1 MLPSVS
7 CVASPGELVP
17 GAAVVI
23 GRNVRG
29 CATGVIAATGA
40 TSVTS
45 ATSVPGAEHAARAE
59 IQSAQRSIE
68 LSRLY
73 RVSRYGTGIRAIAT
87 CLILNAAC
95 GGDTG
100 PSCDYTEVADA
111 TNGTIAEVTNL
122 TVGKDGHMI
131 CGTFSPDGANTA
143 LMIADDDRYRV
154 SVTGA
159 TPLLIEVDVGM
170 GLEVLAAVTV
180 RFFDTA
186 ATPRL
191 VAEVTPTFAGSLGAF
206 LATLDPG
213 DYDVVVEARSRG
225 AIAGG
230 TIDYKIRF
238 SPMPACDEATGTANY
253 TETNDAGNGMIS
265 VDYTKD
271 PQFSLLELSSPE
283 TTKLTIETDKH
294 VSISGAIGDGAQS
307 DQYLDRDTYEITTG
321 DSTHELAVRLT
332 WAGTSSDLDYIL
344 FDGSTK
350 LTPIAASNLASE
362 TGPELA
368 MFAVEPKTKYWLWV
382 GGVMGSTAT
391 NYRATLCG
399 NGGGI

>member
-1 MLPSVS
+1 
-7 CVASPGELVP
+7 
-17 GAAVVI
+17 
-23 GRNVRG
+23 
-29 CATGVIAATGA
+29 
-40 TSVTS
+40 
-45 ATSVPGAEHAARAE
+45 
-59 IQSAQRSIE
+59 
-68 LSRLY
+68 
-73 RVSRYGTGIRAIAT
+73 
-87 CLILNAAC
+87 
-95 GGDTG
+95 
-100 PSCDYTEVADA
+100 
-111 TNGTIAEVTNL
+111 
-122 TVGKDGHMI
+122 MI
-131 CGTFSPDGANTA
+131 CGTFSPDGADPK

-154 SVTGA
+154 NVTGV
-159 TPLLIEVDVGM
+159 TPLLVEVDVGM
-170 GLEVLAAVTV
+170 GFELLTGVTV

-213 DYDVVVEARSRG
+213 DYDVVVEARSPG

-238 SPMPACDEATGTANY
+238 SPMPSCDEATSTASY
-253 TETNDAGNGMIS
+253 TETNDAGNGMVR
-265 VDYTKD
+265 VDFTKD
-271 PQFSLLELSSPE
+271 PQFSLIELSSPE

-294 VSISGAIGDGAQS
+294 VSIGGAIGDGAQS

-332 WAGTSSDLDYIL
+332 WDGTSSDLDYIL
-344 FDGSTK
+344 FEGSTA
-350 LTPIAASNLASE
+350 LRPIAASLLASD

-382 GGVMGSTAT
+382 GGVVGSTAT

-399 NGGGI
+399 NGDGI